1 MLRGGGWRGGDRAPT
16 WLPSPR
22 LHTPTWRGVD
32 GGRVSPPWS
41 FSPHPLSWPGV
52 RSLSSGEG
60 SQLGMA
66 PAREPRPGSPTPTRT
81 GL

>member
-1 MLRGGGWRGGDRAPT
+1 MLQGGGWRGGDRAPT

-22 LHTPTWRGVD
+22 LHTPTWRGAD
-32 GGRVSPPWS
+32 EGRVSPPRS
-41 FSPHPLSWPGV
+41 FSPPPPVLARCSFTQFRGGFKLGV
-52 RSLSSGEG
+52 
-60 SQLGMA
+60 A